1 MMCGGSDIE
10 PNGFFT
16 IGNTEDKRIVVV
28 EATALGG
35 TTVREDQGYGVR
47 LDKTRKLVVIGQF
60 VINETTLTSRV
71 HQCSSRYPSIGLG
84 VLDID
89 VYIREGT
96 IFWRRASEGIES
108 IRGCKR

>member
-1 MMCGGSDIE
+1 MMCGGSDVE

-16 IGNTEDKRIVVV
+16 LGNAEDKGIVVV
-28 EATALGG
+28 EVTALGG
-35 TTVREDQGYGVR
+35 TAVREDQGYGMR
-47 LDKTRKLVVIGQF
+47 LDKTGKLVVIGQF

-71 HQCSSRYPSIGLG
+71 YQCSSRYPSIGFG

-89 VYIREGT
+89 IYVREGT
-96 IFWRRASEGIES
+96 IFWRRASKGIES